1 MKITIAQHQPKAMT
15 LYRLHYESSRK
26 MLLCLFALLGFVLPA
41 LAQNNIAVR
50 GRVTNEKNQPVS
62 NASVVVKG
70 TANGTT
76 TNETGDFQISSP
88 SNATLVF
95 SSVGYST
102 QEVAVKN
109 QTAINLT
116 LTSSSTDLEQ
126 VVVVGY
132 GTQRRKDVTGSI
144 ASIRGEALRE
154 VPTANI
160 IQALQG
166 RVAGVDIAR
175 TGSTPGS
182 GGQIR
187 IRGNRS
193 LSGSNDAFIVLDGI
207 PFGGSVNDINTDD
220 VASVEVLKDASS
232 TAIYG
237 SRGSNGVIIITTKRG
252 RVGKP
257 QISLNSYYGVTKII
271 GQYDLFT
278 GPEFKRFKE
287 IAQYGAGSGTF
298 SLLEQ
303 AGIANGTSTNW
314 QDYLYKDGSVTN
326 HEISLSGGS
335 EGVQYGL
342 SGGYF
347 KETGVMPLQSFE
359 RFSLRSTIDA
369 RISRRIKI
377 GLNSLNT
384 VGYTNGESINPLYS
398 TLRISPLV
406 SAFNT
411 DGSIRKFPL
420 EGTVDATATM
430 HPSTLNGEQSIDK
443 RRRFRTFNSLYAEF
457 QILTGLKFRYNLG
470 LDLRQENRGIYN
482 GWGTIAN
489 PDRTSPAQANASIRN
504 GEAYTVTSESILTY
518 DKTIAGKHRIGV
530 TGLFSTQQDRSN
542 NTRLDGNSFPAD
554 QVQYYNFFLAQTIQ
568 TPNDGN
574 DFGKSGLV
582 SVMGRVNYSFDDRF
596 LLTATFRRDGSSV
609 FPVNKYL
616 NYPAFAVGWNISNEK
631 FMAGQNI
638 FSNVKLRAGYGVTG
652 NQGGIGDGAR
662 GGLASNRY
670 NFGTVNSQGYFI
682 SSLPNVNLRWED
694 TKTTNIGL
702 DFSLLNNRISGSV
715 DVYKQNTDNLLVRKE
730 LPRSNGVNNFL
741 TNAAATEGKGIE
753 ISLNTV
759 NVRIKNGFTWSSD
772 INFSLNREKIVRLE
786 EPGKLQDVGNGWF
799 VGQPVSVI
807 YDYTKAGIW
816 QVNEA
821 AQAATFNRT
830 PGQIKLAD
838 IGGGAGGKPDGRIT
852 DADRSIIGNFQ
863 PDWIGGFTNRFT
875 YKNLDLSVVTFARWG
890 GTLVATY
897 LQGNNAATGY
907 FAFGNGRSNQM
918 DVDYWTPTNPT
929 NAFPKPDGSTEA
941 IQFGSVLGYYDATFV
956 KVRSINLGYS
966 FSPGLLTKSG
976 LNSLR
981 VYFTAQNPFIIYS
994 PFVKAGLGFDPEG
1007 TGTGGAL
1014 PSQGGVGSAPARAI
1028 TIGLATPSTRQFIFG
1043 LNLRF

>member
-1 MKITIAQHQPKAMT
+1 MKISVMQNQVYGSLLIKTFMGKVKACLLLLLT
-15 LYRLHYESSRK
+15 LS
-26 MLLCLFALLGFVLPA
+26 FVLPSM
-41 LAQNNIAVR
+41 AQNNITVR
-50 GRVTNEKNQPVS
+50 GRIINERSQPVTS
-62 NASVVVKG
+62 ASVVVKG
-70 TANGTT
+70 TTIGTT
-76 TNETGDFQISSP
+76 TNDNGEYQLTAP
-88 SNATLVF
+88 SNGALVIT
-95 SSVGYST
+95 SVGYPSK
-102 QEVAVKN
+102 EISIN
-109 QTAINLT
+109 GQTTINLS
-116 LTSSSTDLEQ
+116 LTVSSTDLEQ

-132 GTQRRKDVTGSI
+132 GTQRRKDVTGAI

-154 VPTANI
+154 VPSANVV
-160 IQALQG
+160 QALQG

-193 LSGSNDAFIVLDGI
+193 LSGSNDVFIVVDGI
-207 PFGGSVNDINTDD
+207 PYGGSINDINTDD
-220 VASVEVLKDASS
+220 VASIEVLKDASS

-257 QISLNSYYGVTKII
+257 QISLNSYYGITKIV

-278 GPEFKRFKE
+278 GPEFQRFKE
-287 IAQYGAGSGTF
+287 IAQYGAGSQTF

-303 AGIANGTSTNW
+303 EGIRNGTSTNW
-314 QDYLYKDGSVTN
+314 QDYLYKDGSVMN

-347 KETGVMPLQSFE
+347 KEEGVMPLQSFE

-369 RISRRIKI
+369 RIGKRIKI

-384 VGYTNGESINPLYS
+384 LGYTNGESINPLYN

-406 SAFNT
+406 SSEMP

-420 EGTVDATATM
+420 EGTVDATVTM
-430 HPSTLNGEQSIDK
+430 HPSTLSENQSIDK
-443 RRRFRTFNSLYAEF
+443 RRRFRTFNSLYAEV
-457 QILTGLKFRYNLG
+457 QIIEGLRFRYNLG
-470 LDLRQENRGIYN
+470 LDFRQENRGIYN
-482 GWGTIAN
+482 GYGTIAN
-489 PDRTSPAQANASIRN
+489 ADRTGPAQANASVRN
-504 GEAYTVTSESILTY
+504 GEAYTVVSESILNY
-518 DKTIAGKHRIGV
+518 EKTLAGKHRFNL
-530 TGLFSTQQDRSN
+530 TGLFSTQQDRSF
-542 NTRLDGNSFPAD
+542 NTRLDGNTFPAD
-554 QVQYYNFFLAQTIQ
+554 MVQYYNFNLAQIVTA
-568 TPNDGN
+568 PSDDNN
-574 DFGKSGLV
+574 FNKSGLL
-582 SVMGRVNYSFDDRF
+582 SIMGRLNYSFDNRF

-616 NYPAFAVGWNISNEK
+616 NYPAFSLGWNIDNEQ
-631 FMAGQNI
+631 FMADQDI
-638 FSNVKLRAGYGVTG
+638 FTALKLRAGYGVTG

-670 NFGTVNSQGYFI
+670 NFGATNAQGYFI
-682 SSLPNVNLRWED
+682 SSLPNTKLKWED
-694 TKTTNIGL
+694 TKTTNVGL
-702 DFSLLNNRISGSV
+702 DFGLLNNRISGSI

-730 LPRSNGVNNFL
+730 LPRSNGVNNYL
-741 TNAAATEGKGIE
+741 TNAAATEGKGLE
-753 ISLNTV
+753 ISLSTINIRS
-759 NVRIKNGFTWSSD
+759 NNGFNWSTD

-786 EPGKLQDVGNGWF
+786 EPDRLQDVGNGWF
-799 VGQPVSVI
+799 VGQPISVI
-807 YDYTKAGIW
+807 YDYRKEGIW
-816 QVNEA
+816 QIDEA
-821 AQAATFNRT
+821 AEAARYGRT

-838 IGGGAGGKPDGRIT
+838 ISGPDGKPDGAIT
-852 DADRSIIGNFQ
+852 DQDRSIIGNFQ
-863 PDWIGGFTNRFT
+863 PDWFGGLTNRFA
-875 YKNLDLSVVTFARWG
+875 YKNFDLSVVAFARWG

-918 DVDYWTPTNPT
+918 DVDYWMPTNPT
-929 NAFPKPDGSTEA
+929 NAFPKPDGTTEA

-956 KVRSINLGYS
+956 KVRSINLGYT
-966 FSPGLLTKSG
+966 FPNALLGRTGLS
-976 LNSLR
+976 NLR
-981 VYFTAQNPFIIYS
+981 VYLTAQNPFIVYS

-1014 PSQGGVGSAPARAI
+1014 QSQGGVNSAPARAI